1 MRTTTSAMTTP
12 TTTRNVDDH
21 KDDEDNSGTARWWQA
36 TITIMLLILCY
47 IDSTMRSQLS
57 CIFIY
62 DSSVFV
68 CRLYNVKSLRCL
80 LCSRR
85 GALRPKWTGL
95 KFNISA
101 AIQCCIALLMSDHHR
116 YTDRD
121 GRRWIRS
128 LTQAQ
133 HNRTTSIPYK
143 CTWDLQLCIHT
154 YNIIQWAKRT
164 YTHNDG

>member
-1 MRTTTSAMTTP
+1 MRTTTSALTTP
-12 TTTRNVDDH
+12 TSTRNVDDH

-62 DSSVFV
+62 DSSVFA
-68 CRLYNVKSLRCL
+68 CRLYNVKYLRCL

-101 AIQCCIALLMSDHHR
+101 AIQCCTWWWATTID
-116 YTDRD
+116 TDRD
-121 GRRWIRS
+121 GCRWIQTEHALWHRRS
-128 LTQAQ
+128 TIAQ
-133 HNRTTSIPYK
+133 RRF
-143 CTWDLQLCIHT
+143 HT
-154 YNIIQWAKRT
+154 NAHGIYNYVYIRII
-164 YTHNDG
+164 